1 MYIVQIWC
9 VIVSQKNGVPTVG
22 VTSAIAA
29 HFVFRHPHLQLLV
42 YFSRVCRCFVI
53 VVEKRVEIM

>member
-1 MYIVQIWC
+1 M
-9 VIVSQKNGVPTVG
+9 IVSEKNGVPTVG